1 MVVPLTSVGP
11 YQLLEPLGGTGLFLC
26 LAPSGER
33 VAVRV
38 IGADVA
44 ADPRFRTEVAAARRV
59 NGAFTTPVVAADL
72 DADVPWL
79 ATAYVAGP
87 TLADA
92 VRDRG
97 PVPADALLLLATG
110 LASGLCAI
118 HDAGL
123 VHRDL
128 NPSNVLLD
136 EDGPRVTGFGLSG
149 VAGADL
155 LSPGFLAPEQALGQ
169 DAGPPSDIF
178 SLGAVLVYAAG
189 GQGPFGAGSSALLMY
204 RLVNSAA
211 DLGGLPGELR
221 SLVGRCLAKQPDSRP
236 TASELVAELR
246 AASVSSVPAP
256 VPVPVPSVLAV
267 FFGGG
272 GGG

>member
-1 MVVPLTSVGP
+1 VVVPLTSVGP
-11 YQLLEPLGGTGLFLC
+11 YQLLEPLGGNGLFLG

-38 IGADVA
+38 IETDVA
-44 ADPRFRTEVAAARRV
+44 ADPLFRTEVAAARRV

-79 ATAYVAGP
+79 ATVYVAGP

-97 PVPADALLLLATG
+97 PVPAASLLLLATG
-110 LASGLCAI
+110 LASGLRAI
-118 HDAGL
+118 HEASL

-149 VAGADL
+149 VAGVAGADPGTHQ
-155 LSPGFLAPEQALGQ
+155 LSAVSRGALQ
-169 DAGPPSDIF
+169 K
-178 SLGAVLVYAAG
+178 LQVGAN
-189 GQGPFGAGSSALLMY
+189 Q
-204 RLVNSAA
+204 
-211 DLGGLPGELR
+211 
-221 SLVGRCLAKQPDSRP
+221 KQ
-236 TASELVAELR
+236 
-246 AASVSSVPAP
+246 
-256 VPVPVPSVLAV
+256 
-267 FFGGG
+267 
-272 GGG
+272 